1 MKSEFDADFAWQMVE
16 AMELS
21 TVEGGAFNMGLPVPM
36 GDRMTDGCGTM
47 ILIDR
52 MFGGIFGPRRT
63 VL

>member
-1 MKSEFDADFAWQMVE
+1 MKTEIDAEFVLEMVE
-16 AMELS
+16 ATELS
-21 TVEGGAFNMGLPVPM
+21 TVEGGAFTQLPVPM

>member
-1 MKSEFDADFAWQMVE
+1 VKPEFDAEFVLEMVE
-16 AMELS
+16 ATELS
-21 TVEGGAFNMGLPVPM
+21 TVEGGAFVQSPVPM

>member
-1 MKSEFDADFAWQMVE
+1 MNTEFDAEFVLQMVE
-16 AMELS
+16 QAELS
-21 TVEGGAFNMGLPVPM
+21 TVEGGALMQLPVPM
-36 GDRMTDGCGTM
+36 GDRTTDGCGTM